1 MCARSWTYEY
11 NAAGVDLMHASPKG
25 REERAIAIA
34 KQAAIEL
41 AMDLHGYQES
51 GEFDLLAVC
60 GQRNERT
67 YECCPNVSYPD
78 LTFELVLRREP
89 LFYLVNLV
97 MPCAGISF
105 LAVLVF
111 YLPVCP
117 VALLLYTT
125 YL

>member
-1 MCARSWTYEY
+1 M
-11 NAAGVDLMHASPKG
+11 LLASLKG
-25 REERAIAIA
+25 TRRLSSALTRQGTL
-34 KQAAIEL
+34 KPFCVSPL
-41 AMDLHGYQES
+41 FDLHGYQES
-51 GEFDLLAVC
+51 GEFELLAVR
-60 GQRNERT
+60 GQRNGRT
-67 YECCPNVSYPD
+67 YECCPNASYPD
-78 LTFELVLRREP
+78 LTFELVLRRKP

-117 VALLLYTT
+117 VALLLYST